1 MRLFNEDKSEVIDV
15 SNVECSQ
22 SSGPGDL
29 RCSNM
34 GTWSTTRIENG
45 YAEGDTMTR
54 WAGLTVGETYHYRLT
69 AMGGDAGA
77 QTEKWEEVSG

>member
-15 SNVECSQ
+15 SSVDCSQ
-22 SSGPGDL
+22 SSGSGDL

-34 GTWSTTRIENG
+34 GTWSTTKIENG
-45 YAEGDTMTR
+45 YAEGDTTTR
-54 WAGLTVGETYHYRLT
+54 WGGLTVGETYHYRLT

-77 QTEKWEEVSG
+77 QTEKWKEVSG